1 MMEDWAYGGEVAP
14 PGTVVVAKEAFV
26 GRYGAEKLTVSH
38 YSRVLGL
45 NAVIL
50 LDGNGKQQ
58 ADITQKELREQFNIA
73 ALSNEDDDFQHR
85 APISERYWA
94 SARGE

>member
-1 MMEDWAYGGEVAP
+1 MEGWAYGGEVTP
-14 PGTVVVAKEAFV
+14 PRTVVMAKENFV
-26 GRYGAEKLTVSH
+26 GTYGNEKLTVSY

-50 LDGNGKQQ
+50 LDADGKQK
-58 ADITQKELREQFNIA
+58 ADITQKELRQQFDIVD
-73 ALSNEDDDFQHR
+73 LSNEDDDFQLR
-85 APISERYWA
+85 EPIAQRYWA